1 MILVVSEE
9 KVSHYQIFFRNI
21 FLPLRIFRYTLI
33 KHQMKKEQ
41 VFREFNE
48 KGIFPSDAVL
58 NEIAKSHPNEYD
70 DAFDVEHEMIMI
82 AFNDANHPYHLTR
95 VYPYHHLMRVNNP
108 PVFTI
113 NTKDLSITEEMP
125 HKAPMD
131 SHKMGPSYTD

>member
-1 MILVVSEE
+1 M
-9 KVSHYQIFFRNI
+9 R
-21 FLPLRIFRYTLI
+21 
-33 KHQMKKEQ
+33 KEQ

-70 DAFDVEHEMIMI
+70 HLGDVEFELVMI
-82 AFNDANHPYHLTR
+82 AFNDANHPYHSMVTT
-95 VYPYHHLMRVNNP
+95 

-113 NTKDLSITEEMP
+113 NIEDLSIMEEMP